1 MNTPLVAGPGRD
13 NNSEIN
19 ILEEQLKTFEPI
31 SLVEMDRVKLM
42 NRIDTKFI
50 VGYHQLPEILTK
62 ASSAYRILEID
73 SSRVSPYSSI
83 YFDTTDVQMYTM
95 HHNGKLNRYKVRMR
109 LYLQLGDTYLEIK
122 RKNNKGRTSKK
133 RISISREHFESLN
146 LDEIERVF
154 IRDKT
159 PYELENLKPQLQSVF
174 HRITLVDYN
183 ETERVTLDIELNFRK
198 IGVNTYVP
206 MDRIVIVEIKQDG
219 AASSSFRKLL
229 DEASVS
235 PNSISKYCLGMMLT
249 NPGLKY
255 NRFKE
260 KIRLINKIAT

>member
-1 MNTPLVAGPGRD
+1 MSILPASAQIRC
-13 NNSEIN
+13 NNAEVN
-19 ILEEQLKTFEPI
+19 ILDEQLEAFDPI

-50 VGYHQLPEILTK
+50 IGYHQLPGILAK

-73 SSRVSPYSSI
+73 GSRVSPYSSI
-83 YFDTTDVQMYTM
+83 YFDTADVQMYTM

-109 LYLQLGDTYLEIK
+109 LYLQSGDTYLEIK

-133 RISISREHFESLN
+133 RISISREHFESLHF
-146 LDEIERVF
+146 DEIESLFVRE
-154 IRDKT
+154 KT
-159 PYELENLKPQLQSVF
+159 PYELENLKPQLQNAF

-183 ETERVTLDIELNFRK
+183 ETERVTLDIGLNFRK
-198 IGVNTYVP
+198 IGEDAFIP
-206 MDRIVIVEIKQDG
+206 MNKMVIVEIKQDG
-219 AASSSFRKLL
+219 AASSSFRKLF

-235 PNSISKYCLGMMLT
+235 PKSISKYCLGMMLT
-249 NPGLKY
+249 NPGIKY